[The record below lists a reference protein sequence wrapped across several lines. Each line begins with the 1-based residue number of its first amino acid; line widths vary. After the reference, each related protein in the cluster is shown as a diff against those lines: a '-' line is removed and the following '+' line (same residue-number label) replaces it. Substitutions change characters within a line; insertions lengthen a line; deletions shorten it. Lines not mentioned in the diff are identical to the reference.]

1 MVCGLICYIAWLVW
15 SGRGRGFDLVE
26 VDFWEFR
33 YITISKMLFNMSL
46 DVDVSPQC
54 HHNNA
59 LCAQTRSRHQCCRA
73 APRLIITC
81 HPSVPPWSWSGPA
94 ICVVISI
101 GITHIV
107 HYCHPPI
114 IVLQLTICQ
123 PLVIIPSIMV
133 LAITCNF
140 IFLPDGS
147 SSLNILMIIIQFH
160 PPLSKAQRENTL
172 KTSFWMEHGGSQH

>member
-1 MVCGLICYIAWLVW
+1 
-15 SGRGRGFDLVE
+15 
-26 VDFWEFR
+26 
-33 YITISKMLFNMSL
+33 MSPHS
-46 DVDVSPQC
+46 SPQC

-59 LCAQTRSRHQCCRA
+59 LCAQTRSRHQCCRT
-73 APRLIITC
+73 APCLIITC
-81 HPSVPPWSWSGPA
+81 HPSVAVLLWSWSGPA

-133 LAITCNF
+133 LAITCNL
-140 IFLPDGS
+140 IFVPDGS
-147 SSLNILMIIIQFH
+147 SSLNILMIIIQIH
-160 PPLSKAQRENTL
+160 PPLVSNTL
-172 KTSFWMEHGGSQH
+172 KPSWLVSDSYMVPLSRKTGQVKMFSPIQNAPTLYR